1 MSCYEKNR
9 VIRLPFPMELCK
21 KANVETPFDC
31 EDYLED
37 LLGDDWY
44 FNNDIFSGFEIV
56 PTTKNIYLDYVI
68 HHTTEDCFDEFGFSF
83 KLSKEDIDLYK
94 PLFDKLN
101 IDYNVEDLRKVVY
114 CYYNCCEPEDCYEV
128 SDNLFD
134 SL

>member
-1 MSCYEKNR
+1 MSCYVKNK

-44 FNNDIFSGFEIV
+44 FNNDIFRGFEIV

-68 HHTTEDCFDEFGFSF
+68 YHTTEDCFDEFGFSF
-83 KLSKEDIDLYK
+83 KLCHSFAL
-94 PLFDKLN
+94 
-101 IDYNVEDLRKVVY
+101 
-114 CYYNCCEPEDCYEV
+114 
-128 SDNLFD
+128 
-134 SL
+134 